1 MINDLDSSR
10 WRTLNWNV
18 FEGEFLNNMA
28 HGFGYYIHSDGSEYK
43 GEWRHNK
50 PHGRGEE
57 TWPDGTKY
65 KGEFVNGK

>member
-1 MINDLDSSR
+1 
-10 WRTLNWNV
+10 
-18 FEGEFLNNMA
+18 MA

-65 KGEFVNGK
+65 KGEFINGK